1 VRFVSTTAVTM
12 QTYVCGRRKR
22 GATAAIAAALC
33 ATCLLNAA
41 SVVHGHPE
49 IVTAV
54 PDVGGGGPQLLSS
67 LQPPTTTAQH
77 QPKSDDS
84 ANTELL
90 KQVITKIVISSR
102 LHPAPNYLA
111 VSHAIHSFAPA
122 ASLVLQTNAAGR
134 RYVVYCYSRNVTLRF

>member
-1 VRFVSTTAVTM
+1 M
-12 QTYVCGRRKR
+12 QTYVCGRRRR

-33 ATCLLNAA
+33 ATCLLNA
-41 SVVHGHPE
+41 VRVLHGHPE
-49 IVTAV
+49 TVTAV

-90 KQVITKIVISSR
+90 KQVIRKIVISSR

-111 VSHAIHSFAPA
+111 VSQAIRSLALADSFF
-122 ASLVLQTNAAGR
+122 LQTKTAGR
-134 RYVVYCYSRNVTLRF
+134 RCCVLS